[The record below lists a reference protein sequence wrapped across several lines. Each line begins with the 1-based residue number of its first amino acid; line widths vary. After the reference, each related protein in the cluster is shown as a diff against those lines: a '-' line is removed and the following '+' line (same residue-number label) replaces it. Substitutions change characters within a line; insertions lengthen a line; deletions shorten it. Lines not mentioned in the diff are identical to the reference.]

1 MSDESNGQSAIPLSA
16 DTVAQVTQ
24 TLDEGEA
31 GVFAFASALSG
42 RTEEVILLSEGAA
55 EELADTL
62 GRFGDALTVR
72 IFAAVTLADLG
83 LDDIVAALGA
93 DPATIAEQVARL
105 ESGGFLFH
113 LDVDGRRVYA
123 AGNPPLKRFFAKRF
137 APDRRFHP

>member
-1 MSDESNGQSAIPLSA
+1 MSDESKGQSARPLSA
-16 DTVAQVTQ
+16 DTVARAMQ
-24 TLDEGEA
+24 TLGEGGA

-42 RTEEVILLSEGAA
+42 RTEEVILLSEEVA

-83 LDDIVAALGA
+83 LDDIVTVLGA

-113 LDVDGRRVYA
+113 LDADGRRAYA